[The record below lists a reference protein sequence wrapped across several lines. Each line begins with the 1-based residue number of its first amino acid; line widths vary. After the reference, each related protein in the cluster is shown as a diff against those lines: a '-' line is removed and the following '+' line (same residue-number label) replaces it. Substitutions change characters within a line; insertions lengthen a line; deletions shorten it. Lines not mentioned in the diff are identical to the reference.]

1 MMSDTEIFLMMD
13 ELYAEEAFSCG
24 TSAEEAEAIL
34 DDMEEPEPEPEP
46 PLNAVCTSLLEA
58 YAKRADGKPAAYPDM
73 LQLRMKTVVL
83 SDCVALAGGL
93 LISAQA
99 TGGLPAIAKRNRHW
113 AGATYYKL
121 QITDQGYTA
130 SGTFCACDDYTFR
143 DHRGHSCCKHLAA
156 LAARWLASN
165 AS

>member
-1 MMSDTEIFLMMD
+1 MDLLNYSQHQNMMSDTEIFLMMD
-13 ELYAEEAFSCG
+13 ELYEAEAFSCG

-34 DDMEEPEPEPEP
+34 DEMEEPEPEPEP

-58 YAKRADGKPAAYPDM
+58 YAKRADGKTAAYAQL
-73 LQLRMKTVVL
+73 LQLRMEKVIL

-93 LISAQA
+93 LISAQCSVNA
-99 TGGLPAIAKRNRHW
+99 APA
-113 AGATYYKL
+113 YYKL

-165 AS
+165 AN

>member
-1 MMSDTEIFLMMD
+1 MDLLNYSQHQNMMSDTEIFLMMD
-13 ELYAEEAFSCG
+13 ELY
-24 TSAEEAEAIL
+24 EAEAIL
-34 DDMEEPEPEPEP
+34 DEKEEPEPEPEPEP

-58 YAKRADGKPAAYPDM
+58 YAKRADGKTAAYAQL
-73 LQLRMKTVVL
+73 LQLRMEKVIL

-93 LISAQA
+93 LISAQCSVNA
-99 TGGLPAIAKRNRHW
+99 APA
-113 AGATYYKL
+113 YYKL

-165 AS
+165 ES